1 MLQEKKEGFRA
12 VIWII
17 SSCLGAEEV
26 LEKMRDTVCYL
37 TITLLMLYTNVQVRK
52 AKNIIFLI
60 LAFFPFSEQCEIVL
74 EEEGLRIVF

>member
-37 TITLLMLYTNVQVRK
+37 TITLLMLYTNVQVGK
-52 AKNIIFLI
+52 AKNIIFSD
-60 LAFFPFSEQCEIVL
+60 FSIFSLFRTV
-74 EEEGLRIVF
+74 